1 MSLRTQ
7 ISCIFAYYSDVVVK
21 YNPAVPQGLTSNA
34 IVAESGSHGIIV
46 GLSSTCRLGLTPM
59 RSQILVA
66 LHNGNIAQIAPVVMK
81 ARFQKM
87 REGSPMNS
95 MYSATVAHRVHVNP
109 SFSESDGL
117 DDSWESYG
125 L

>member
-1 MSLRTQ
+1 M
-7 ISCIFAYYSDVVVK
+7 K

-34 IVAESGSHGIIV
+34 IIARSGSHAIIV

-59 RSQILVA
+59 RAQILVA
-66 LHNGNIAQIAPVVMK
+66 LHNGNIAHIAPVVME
-81 ARFQKM
+81 ARFQKR
-87 REGSPMNS
+87 REDSPMNS
-95 MYSATVAHRVHVNP
+95 MYSVTVAHRVHVNP
-109 SFSESDGL
+109 SFSESYGL